1 MTSVSQLD
9 HKALVKDFPTAPGVY
24 RMLSKDGSVLYI
36 GKAQD
41 LRKRVSSY
49 FRRRGLSA
57 RLTSMM
63 RLVTDIDVT
72 ITHTEGEALLLENNL
87 IKSLRPRYNVL
98 LRDDKSYPYISL
110 STHDYPRLGFYRGSK
125 QEGFRYFG
133 PYPSAS
139 AVRET
144 LSMLQTVFQVRQCEE
159 SFFRH
164 RSRPC
169 LQYQIKRCSA
179 PCVGLIDEKT
189 YGEDIR
195 HAAMF
200 LEGRSQALV
209 DEMVKRMD
217 DASEQMDYEMAAL
230 YRDRVRSLRRI
241 QEQQYVAQDA
251 GDADVIAIVVGQDAA
266 CIQVNFIR
274 GGHNLGDKAF
284 YLKVATTTNPNEILA
299 AFLPQYYLGKSM
311 PPALYVNRSIPSKVL
326 LEEVFSKQAKKRI
339 SIATATRG
347 VVKGWM
353 KMAETNAHEGLRRHL
368 ASQANLKQRFDA
380 LQEAFSLDAVPE
392 RIECFDVSH
401 TFGESTV
408 ASCVVFDINGPVK
421 SDYRRFNINGVK
433 PGDDYA
439 AMEQALTRRYRRLKE
454 GEGKLPDLLLID
466 GGKGQLAKA
475 ESAIEE
481 LQIEGIR
488 FIAVAKGKERRPG
501 KEKLFLTGSRN
512 PFMLDPNSPAFH
524 LIQQVR
530 DEAHRFA
537 ITAHRLQRDRKR
549 TTSPLEEIPGIGNK
563 RRQTLLKKLGGM
575 REVARAGVEDLSRV
589 PGISPA
595 LAQRIY
601 DTFHSRS
608 PE

>member
-1 MTSVSQLD
+1 MTSASELD
-9 HKALVKDFPTAPGVY
+9 HKPLVKDLPTAPGVY
-24 RMLSKDGSVLYI
+24 RMLSKDGSVLYV

-72 ITHTEGEALLLENNL
+72 VTHTEGEALLLENNL

-110 STHDYPRLGFYRGSK
+110 SAHDYPRLGFYRGSK
-125 QEGFRYFG
+125 QGGFRYFG

-144 LSMLQTVFQVRQCEE
+144 LGMLQKVFRIRQCED

-169 LQYQIKRCSA
+169 LQYQIRRCSA
-179 PCVGLIDEKT
+179 PCVGLIDQKT

-217 DASEQMDYEMAAL
+217 DASEQMDYEMATL
-230 YRDRVRSLRRI
+230 YRDRIRSLRRI

-251 GDADVIAIVVGQDAA
+251 GDADVIAIAAGQDAA

-284 YLKVATTTNPNEILA
+284 YLKVATTTKSNEILA
-299 AFLPQYYLGKSM
+299 AFLPQYYLGKSI
-311 PPALYVNRSIPSKVL
+311 PPALYLNRSISGKEL
-326 LEEVFSKQAKKRI
+326 LEEVFSKQAEEQI
-339 SIATATRG
+339 SIATAARG

-380 LQEAFSLDAVPE
+380 LQEVFSLDVVPE

-421 SDYRRFNINGVK
+421 SDYRRFNIEGIQA
-433 PGDDYA
+433 GDDYA
-439 AMEQALTRRYRRLKE
+439 ALEQALTRRYRRLKE

-466 GGKGQLAKA
+466 GGKGQLARA
-475 ESAIEE
+475 ESAMEE

-488 FIAVAKGKERRPG
+488 FIAVAKGKERKPG
-501 KEKLFLTGSRN
+501 KEKLFLTGSRD

-537 ITAHRLQRDRKR
+537 ITAHRQQRGKKR
-549 TTSPLEEIPGIGNK
+549 TSSPLQEIPGIGNK
-563 RRQTLLKKLGGM
+563 RRQTLLKKLGGI

-589 PGISPA
+589 PGISPI

-601 DTFHSRS
+601 DTFHQQE
-608 PE
+608 P